1 MATENK
7 SLTVFST
14 NAKSATNFFAQSD
27 ENIGAFINRV
37 KGLKNVDDAAK
48 VLSEGALI
56 GRELWIKTAIVTYTI
71 LSNLPKSERK
81 EAILSLM
88 ERLNYGKTYIHNFK
102 VAGEHIARGEKIE
115 EATKCNTVKDYLAL
129 FDVKNNDDFSYT
141 NVEAIYKFNGT
152 IYSIYTANKKAG
164 EKVASKQVC
173 FIALSG
179 IQGDIDVVNDED
191 GISYVTRINDSIT
204 SIIMHNISE
213 PSLVIT
219 MLKGNTA
226 DVTESAGSAGDSK
239 E

>member
-14 NAKSATNFFAQSD
+14 AVKTAGNFLAQPDESISAFMS
-27 ENIGAFINRV
+27 RV
-37 KGLKNVDDAAK
+37 KGLKTVDDAAK
-48 VLSEGALI
+48 VLAEGALI

-88 ERLNYGKTYIHNFK
+88 DRLNYGKTYIHNFK
-102 VAGEHIARGEKIE
+102 VAGEHIARGEKVE

-129 FDVKNNDDFSYT
+129 FAVNNNNDFSYT
-141 NVEAIYKFNGT
+141 NVEAIYKFDGT
-152 IYSIYTANKKAG
+152 IYSIYTANKKIG
-164 EKVASKQVC
+164 EKVTSKQVC

-179 IQGDIDVVNDED
+179 IQGDIDVVNDEG
-191 GISYVTRINDSIT
+191 GISYMTRVNDSIT
-204 SIIMHNISE
+204 AIIMHNIAE

-219 MLKGNTA
+219 MLKGGTSDGA
-226 DVTESAGSAGDSK
+226 DEI
-239 E
+239 EE